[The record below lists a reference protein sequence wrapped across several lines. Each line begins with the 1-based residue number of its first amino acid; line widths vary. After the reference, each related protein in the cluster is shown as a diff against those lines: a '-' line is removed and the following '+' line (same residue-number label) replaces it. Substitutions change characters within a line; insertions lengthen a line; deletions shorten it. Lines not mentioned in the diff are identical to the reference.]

1 MAALAADRK
10 TDILA
15 GGSSRYRFNKVGAAV
30 KPYKGGLACWNAT
43 GYLVPGVATLGFKCA
58 GLFQETVDN
67 SAGAAGALEAKY
79 LTGVSAKLK
88 NSGTSAIA
96 QADIGNPCYI
106 EDDQTVRKA
115 PGAAGVVAGVIESID
130 ADGGIWVFIAPE
142 ATPANGV
149 SGEDV
154 STVSATQTAA
164 GLPVIYDFDI
174 ADAATADYDRVVDQ
188 KFEVI
193 DVVVVKTTAGAGNT
207 VQVKNAATAIT
218 DAIAAA
224 VDKAVTRAGTIDRA
238 QGVIAA
244 GGTLRVA
251 VVRAAGSAA
260 VQVRVIGIKR
270 A

>member
-10 TDILA
+10 TDIVA

-43 GYLVPGVATLGFKCA
+43 GYLVPGAATLGFKCA
-58 GLFQETVDN
+58 GIFQETVDN

-88 NSGTSAIA
+88 NSATSAIA

-115 PGAAGVVAGVIESID
+115 PGAAGVVAGIIESID

-149 SGEDV
+149 AGEDLA
-154 STVSATQTAA
+154 TVGNTQT
-164 GLPVIYDFDI
+164 GQGVPGVYSFEI

-188 KFEVI
+188 KFEVT
-193 DVVVVKTTAGAGNT
+193 DVTVIKDGAGAANT
-207 VQVKNAATAIT
+207 AQVKNAAAAISN
-218 DAIAAA
+218 AIAA
-224 VDKAVTRAGTIDRA
+224 DTDNAVTRAGTIDRDNSA
-238 QGVIAA
+238 IAA
-244 GGTLRVA
+244 GGTLRVT
-251 VVRAAGSAA
+251 VTRAAGSGAMK
-260 VQVRVIGIKR
+260 VFVHGIKR

>member
-1 MAALAADRK
+1 MALAADRK
-10 TDILA
+10 TSIVA
-15 GGSSRYRFNKVGAAV
+15 GGSTRYRNQKVGAAV
-30 KPYKGGLACWNAT
+30 KPYKGGLVCWNAT
-43 GYLVPGVATLGFKCA
+43 GYLAPAAATLGFKVA
-58 GLFQETVDN
+58 GLAQETVDN
-67 SAGAAGALEAKY
+67 SGGGAGDLELKY

-88 NSGTSAIA
+88 NSGTSAIV
-96 QADIGNPCYI
+96 QADIGKPCYV
-106 EDDQTVRKA
+106 EDDETVAKA
-115 PGAAGVVAGVIESID
+115 PGAAGVVAGIIEDID
-130 ADGGIWVFIAPE
+130 ADGGIWVFVAPE
-142 ATPANGV
+142 ASSVDGIAGQ
-149 SGEDV
+149 DV

-164 GLPVIYDFDI
+164 GVPVIYDFDI
-174 ADAATADYDRVVDQ
+174 ADAATADYDRIVDQ

-238 QGVIAA
+238 QAVVAA
-244 GGTLRVA
+244 GGTLRITVT
-251 VVRAAGSAA
+251 RAAGSAA